1 MKAVIIA
8 MCGVLAGVMSP
19 AVAKEHRSHAALAEF
34 QRQYPCPSTGLT
46 RGACPGWVKDHVWA
60 ICKGGPDN
68 VVNLQWQS
76 VAAAKA
82 KDKWE
87 CK

>member
-1 MKAVIIA
+1 MKPVIIA
-8 MCGVLAGVMSP
+8 MCGVLAVMSP
-19 AVAKEHRSHAALAEF
+19 AVAKEHRSRAVLAEF

-46 RGACPGWVKDHVWA
+46 KGACPGWIKDHVWA
-60 ICKGGPDN
+60 LCRGGPDS
-68 VVNLQWQS
+68 VENLNWQT
-76 VAAAKA
+76 VEAAHA